1 MIKNNKGFTLVELIV
16 TLLILAILAAILVP
30 TLLGYINKSKT
41 SSLLEET
48 NQIRVAAQAMYD
60 QAYGKNKINFGSSTN
75 YTNRGAIAFS
85 NVYPYKDYTT
95 ALKKLAAM
103 KSGTCCCIKYAGN
116 SSTSGIGSVE
126 AIQYFDGQN
135 GCTFYD
141 AKYYTDADEGPEWY
155 PVPSKELISTYN
167 WEKSNTGLEK
177 SNNSTKQIYIF
188 A

>member
-1 MIKNNKGFTLVELIV
+1 MEKIK
-16 TLLILAILAAILVP
+16 LILAVV
-30 TLLGYINKSKT
+30 
-41 SSLLEET
+41 
-48 NQIRVAAQAMYD
+48 QD
-60 QAYGKNKINFGSSTN
+60 

-85 NVYPYKDYTT
+85 KEYPYKDYTT

-141 AKYYTDADEGPEWY
+141 AEYYTDADEGPEWY

-177 SNNSTKQIYIF
+177 KQ
-188 A
+188 